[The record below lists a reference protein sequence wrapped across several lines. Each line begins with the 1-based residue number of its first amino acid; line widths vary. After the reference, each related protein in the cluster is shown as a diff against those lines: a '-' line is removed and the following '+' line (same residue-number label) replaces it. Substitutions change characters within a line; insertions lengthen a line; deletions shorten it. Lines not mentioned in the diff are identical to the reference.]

1 MKVKV
6 TLLIYSLFTVEV
18 VLSDSLNTEESY
30 REIVKKECKEMFEEF
45 PVLNQQYYDIPRFT
59 QVHCKNMKEM
69 IHFHWRMRR
78 YIREY
83 TYFSERKQYGT
94 FIMPVVSPPFIKHY
108 HSFCDINEPILH
120 YEQFIPIDCGPFD
133 DNCRYRRLLINTYA
147 EYLPRM
153 YMVIDGARI
162 VKRIKRVIKGTI
174 NYRVTLI
181 LSLGNGTYMNLNY
194 TVKAF
199 SYVEINQTDPFY
211 FTHDDLLR
219 LYRETQ
225 FPLCIYRA
233 WDTVHSQYYPCSE
246 KLPKKYYWDKTINDW
261 NKQVETL
268 VVVFIKRMLPKYDKQ
283 RNHTARVAIR
293 SWMYRHR
300 KCAELV
306 CPKPTVFFPAYNGY
320 FCEQNIDEC
329 AFNVHKCPPGWECR
343 DTNTSYYC
351 ECPAGTTGTNCSQ
364 DVDECEEGTHDCP
377 IYSTCRNTNGSY
389 TCICP
394 SWFTGK
400 YCNEFIDYCII
411 YKPCRNGGKCHPL
424 QNNYHCE
431 CPAGYTGKNCT
442 DDIDECHSNPCGTH
456 GTCENGVNKYTCKC
470 EPAYTGWRCD
480 VEINECKNQNLQCK
494 HGICVRVEETKYKC
508 DCHPG
513 YTGRLCDTDIDEC
526 LDKSI
531 CGWNG
536 NCRNEVGSFKCECLD
551 GFRGD
556 RCQHE
561 IDECQSDPCQNGGY
575 CLDGRNDYECICQ
588 LGYKG
593 THCEHIIDH
602 CKSHEC
608 ENEGSC
614 INLPYGYR
622 CDCPSYATGT
632 FCEDLIDNCVDEYQC
647 GEGYCRNLKGSY
659 ECICD
664 DGYTDKNCKTKVDR
678 CADIE
683 CRNGGRCTSDG
694 EDYSCICPK
703 GTRGFYCET
712 KDSGMVARIHWKMH
726 LFASLFLAW
735 RHLF

>member
-6 TLLIYSLFTVEV
+6 TLFISCLFTAEV
-18 VLSDSLNTEESY
+18 SSRYGEPHIHYDPSKGTDPFITDENYME
-30 REIVKKECKEMFEEF
+30 RVKKECKELFDVF
-45 PVLNQQYYDIPRFT
+45 PQLTPQHYQFS
-59 QVHCKNMKEM
+59 
-69 IHFHWRMRR
+69 HFAQRDCRPKSIYLSEDLQRRKRR
-78 YIREY
+78 YI
-83 TYFSERKQYGT
+83 TSEAEVIPESEQYGLVAQN
-94 FIMPVVSPPFIKHY
+94 IAAPLAEY
-108 HSFCDINEPILH
+108 DEYYECDINEPI
-120 YEQFIPIDCGPFD
+120 YAGAVYVAIDCGAFAD
-133 DNCRYRRLLINTYA
+133 DCIYRQVIYKHNYYKPDKKFVLL
-147 EYLPRM
+147 
-153 YMVIDGARI
+153 DGARI
-162 VKRIKRVIKGTI
+162 VKRIKRVIKGTV

-181 LSLGNGTYMNLNY
+181 LSLGNGTHMNLNY

-211 FTHDDLLR
+211 FAHGDLLK
-219 LYRETQ
+219 LYRESQ

-233 WDTVHSQYYPCSE
+233 WDTLHSQYYPCRDRY
-246 KLPKKYYWDKTINDW
+246 PKKYFWDKTINRL
-261 NKQVETL
+261 NNHAGLKI
-268 VVVFIKRMLPKYDKQ
+268 FIVRRVMLPKYEKRDHPAVTDIEQ
-283 RNHTARVAIR
+283 WFYQTYLCRRLLCIYSEHQ
-293 SWMYRHR
+293 
-300 KCAELV
+300 
-306 CPKPTVFFPAYNGY
+306 FFRTYTGPY
-320 FCEQNIDEC
+320 CEQNIDEC
-329 AFNVHKCPPGWECR
+329 AHGLHNCPPGWDCR

-494 HGICVRVEETKYKC
+494 HGICVRVEE
-508 DCHPG
+508 
-513 YTGRLCDTDIDEC
+513 I
-526 LDKSI
+526 
-531 CGWNG
+531 
-536 NCRNEVGSFKCECLD
+536 GSFKCECLD

-694 EDYSCICPK
+694 EDYSCDCPK

>member
-1 MKVKV
+1 MKIKI
-6 TLLIYSLFTVEV
+6 TLFIYCLFTAEV
-18 VLSDSLNTEESY
+18 SSRDGE
-30 REIVKKECKEMFEEF
+30 
-45 PVLNQQYYDIPRFT
+45 
-59 QVHCKNMKEM
+59 
-69 IHFHWRMRR
+69 R
-78 YIREY
+78 YIRDDR
-83 TYFSERKQYGT
+83 FKGT
-94 FIMPVVSPPFIKHY
+94 DPFIPDENYMERLMQKCKELFDVFPQLTPQHY
-108 HSFCDINEPILH
+108 QFSHYAPVNCRYHVIHIKLEDLQRRKRSASVDDYELVIPESEHYGVVALQGWPPDVNNDLYSGCDINDPV
-120 YEQFIPIDCGPFD
+120 YEMQRYAAIDCGAFNND
-133 DNCRYRRLLINTYA
+133 CIYRRSIYGRTDYYPGMKFIVL
-147 EYLPRM
+147 
-153 YMVIDGARI
+153 DGARI
-162 VKRIKRVIKGTI
+162 LKRIKRVIKGTI

-181 LSLGNGTYMNLNY
+181 LSLGNGTHMNLNY

-211 FTHDDLLR
+211 FAHGDLLK
-219 LYRETQ
+219 LYRETR

-233 WDTVHSQYYPCSE
+233 WETEHSQYYPCRTRW
-246 KLPKKYYWDKTINDW
+246 PKKYFWDKTINRLH
-261 NKQVETL
+261 NHAGLK
-268 VVVFIKRMLPKYDKQ
+268 VFIVERRMLPKYEKRDHPLVTD
-283 RNHTARVAIR
+283 RGTWFTHN
-293 SWMYRHR
+293 YRCFDLLCPYSSHR
-300 KCAELV
+300 Y
-306 CPKPTVFFPAYNGY
+306 PTFTGLY
-320 FCEQNIDEC
+320 CEQNLDEC
-329 AFNVHKCPPGWECR
+329 AYDAHNCPPGWDCH

-683 CRNGGRCTSDG
+683 CRNGGKLLLYTMALYGSV
-694 EDYSCICPK
+694 PN
-703 GTRGFYCET
+703 
-712 KDSGMVARIHWKMH
+712 HH
-726 LFASLFLAW
+726 L
-735 RHLF
+735 HKNHC